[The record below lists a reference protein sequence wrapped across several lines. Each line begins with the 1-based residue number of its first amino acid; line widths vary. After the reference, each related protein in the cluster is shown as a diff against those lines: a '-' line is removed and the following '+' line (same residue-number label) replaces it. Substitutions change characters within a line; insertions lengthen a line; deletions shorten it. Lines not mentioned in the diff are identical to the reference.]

1 MGMVDHKISQEVAIA
16 ETRAKRL
23 QMIVEGYE
31 VYDDGMPD
39 STVPGAASPMYG
51 ARPER
56 RIIRH
61 PRYVL
66 VTQYDDKGNYRLH
79 LGENLANIEQIASF
93 VVTSFDGGEAPV
105 CYFDLDVLAG
115 PEPRPCEGDKV
126 VLTDEGQIYI
136 NDKSLVGETF
146 YVVGAET
153 DTFDGE
159 AYEKFYISRNE
170 NAEYLSGEYD
180 ALIDEQYVE
189 VVESAY
195 EDERMP
201 VRYGLAKIVTQVV
214 FNTIPT
220 DK

>member
-1 MGMVDHKISQEVAIA
+1 MSNTERKFETLFVVA
-16 ETRAKRL
+16 ERRAKRL
-23 QMIVEGYE
+23 QDIMQGYE
-31 VYDDGMPD
+31 VYEDGMPD
-39 STVPGAASPMYG
+39 STVPGASEPVVVNDVVRA
-51 ARPER
+51 
-56 RIIRH
+56 H

-79 LGENLANIEQIASF
+79 LGESRNNIEQLAANAVF
-93 VVTSFDGGEAPV
+93 GEEMPV

-115 PEPRPCEGDKV
+115 PEPRPDEGDKV
-126 VLTDEGQIYI
+126 VLTDEGHTYI

-146 YVVGAET
+146 WVVGTET
-153 DTFDGE
+153 DTYDGQ
-159 AYEKFYISRNE
+159 AYEKLYISRNE
-170 NAEYLSGEYD
+170 HAEYLSGDYD

-214 FNTIPT
+214 FNTIAT
-220 DK
+220 ES